1 MLKLIKKELS
11 LCLHPT
17 TIIYLFFAAFVFI
30 PNYPY
35 EVMFFF
41 STLGTFMTYLSARE
55 NKDLFFTCTLPV
67 SKSDMAKAKIM
78 STAIF
83 QALLIVL
90 TSVFVII
97 KKLLLPTENV
107 VGMDANAAF
116 IGVGLIILGV
126 FNITFF
132 PLHFK
137 NPDKVGV
144 PFTISAIITFV
155 LIMMEIVL
163 CHAVPYIRDCIDT
176 MGRDYFLSRFIVT
189 IIGAIVYMALSALAC
204 ILSAHR
210 LQKVDL

>member
-17 TIIYLFFAAFVFI
+17 TFIYLLFAAFVFI

-41 STLGTFMTYLSARE
+41 STLGTFMTCLSARE

-67 SKSDMAKAKIM
+67 SKSDVAKAKVLT
-78 STAIF
+78 TAIF
-83 QALLIVL
+83 QIILIGLTGVL
-90 TSVFVII
+90 VII
-97 KKLLLPTENV
+97 KKMFLPAENV

-116 IGVGLIILGV
+116 IGMGLIILGV

-132 PLHFK
+132 TMHFS

-144 PFTISAIITFV
+144 PFLLSAIITFV
-155 LIMMEIVL
+155 LITVGIVL
-163 CHAVPYIRDCIDT
+163 CHVSPYIRDCIDT
-176 MGRDYFLSRFIVT
+176 IDSEHLLIRLIVL
-189 IIGAIVYMALSALAC
+189 IVGAVIYVILTALTCL
-204 ILSAHR
+204 ISAHR